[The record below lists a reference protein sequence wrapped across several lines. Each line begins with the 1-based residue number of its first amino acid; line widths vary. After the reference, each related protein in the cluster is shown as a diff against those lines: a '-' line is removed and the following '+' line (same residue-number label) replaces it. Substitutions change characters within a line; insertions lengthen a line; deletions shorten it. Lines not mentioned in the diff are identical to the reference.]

1 MTLLKDLLADPGL
14 PRLEARML
22 AEHVLGRSRAWLLA
36 HDTDPVEPAHEAAW
50 RQLAARRLAG
60 EPMAYL
66 LGGREFMGHWYA
78 LTPDVLIPRPDTEL
92 LVETALH
99 WLQGRAAPRVLD
111 LGTGSGAIAV
121 SAALGCPQAEVT
133 ATDLSAAALAVA
145 EGNAQRLGARV
156 RCLAGD
162 WYEALPAQDR
172 YDLIVSNPPYIARED
187 AHLAQGDLRFEPRG
201 ALTDENDGLAAL
213 ARIAGGAPGR
223 LLPGGAIWME
233 HGWDQAE
240 AARALLRQA
249 GLREVHSRR
258 DLAGIE
264 RISGG
269 YL

>member
-1 MTLLKDLLADPGL
+1 M
-14 PRLEARML
+14 
-22 AEHVLGRSRAWLLA
+22 
-36 HDTDPVEPAHEAAW
+36 
-50 RQLAARRLAG
+50 
-60 EPMAYL
+60 
-66 LGGREFMGHWYA
+66 
-78 LTPDVLIPRPDTEL
+78 
-92 LVETALH
+92 
-99 WLQGRAAPRVLD
+99 
-111 LGTGSGAIAV
+111 
-121 SAALGCPQAEVT
+121 
-133 ATDLSAAALAVA
+133 
-145 EGNAQRLGARV
+145 
-156 RCLAGD
+156 
-162 WYEALPAQDR
+162 PAQDR

>member
-1 MTLLKDLLADPGL
+1 M
-14 PRLEARML
+14 
-22 AEHVLGRSRAWLLA
+22 
-36 HDTDPVEPAHEAAW
+36 
-50 RQLAARRLAG
+50 
-60 EPMAYL
+60 
-66 LGGREFMGHWYA
+66 
-78 LTPDVLIPRPDTEL
+78 
-92 LVETALH
+92 
-99 WLQGRAAPRVLD
+99 
-111 LGTGSGAIAV
+111 
-121 SAALGCPQAEVT
+121 
-133 ATDLSAAALAVA
+133 
-145 EGNAQRLGARV
+145 